1 LGDDADAGDGPDEEE
16 DEAPAGDADEDDGDS
31 QDGDD
36 SGSRSSGKDAGDWYD
51 LDDGFIDD
59 SELLDAPEEDAG
71 KAKHNGFFIN
81 KVRTCVCVC
90 FPPHAQ
96 RRGELAPQARVP

>member
-1 LGDDADAGDGPDEEE
+1 LGDDAGDGPDDEE
-16 DEAPAGDADEDDGDS
+16 DEAPDGDDDGDEEEEDGDS

-51 LDDGFIDD
+51 LDDAFIDD

-81 KVRTCVCVC
+81 KARACACVIM
-90 FPPHAQ
+90 ALRA
-96 RRGELAPQARVP
+96 RRH